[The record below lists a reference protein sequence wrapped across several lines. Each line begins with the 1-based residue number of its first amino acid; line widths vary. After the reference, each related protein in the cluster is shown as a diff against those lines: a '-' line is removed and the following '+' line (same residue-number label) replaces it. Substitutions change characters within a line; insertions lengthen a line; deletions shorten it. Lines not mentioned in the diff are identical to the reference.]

1 MPQLF
6 KRQPLERD
14 VTGLVQNPIP
24 EAPPVD
30 TGQGGV
36 PGLGVQGI
44 PPPPLGPPELQT
56 QTIQVQGPN
65 RGINLI
71 GDFLT
76 GFGGGPK
83 AAIAQQA
90 QRAAGTER
98 LFQTQQRPIDLQTQ
112 LVQQQ
117 FQNRL
122 GQERLG
128 LQQQNLQLSRQ
139 REERA
144 AEDANINQLLSSIS
158 IDVNRDTG
166 EVTITDKL
174 AVLRGL
180 PGSVR
185 TLRKKREIDSNIAS
199 LLPPNA
205 TKEDIN
211 TVNIAFKFGGEKQG
225 LRELLKVRKD
235 IAGRPLLLQRESRAR
250 SAAERGLRADY
261 LKEAGSFIKVRD
273 SFDRVQIAVQD
284 PTGASD
290 LSLIFAF
297 MKMLDPTS
305 VVRESE
311 FAAAASIGSI
321 PQRLEGF
328 RKKL

>member
-6 KRQPLERD
+6 KRQPLSRE
-14 VTGLVQNPIP
+14 VTGLVGP
-24 EAPPVD
+24 EQAPPVD
-30 TGQGGV
+30 TGQFGV
-36 PGLGVQGI
+36 PGLQTQGI
-44 PPPPLGPPELQT
+44 PQPPPPELQT
-56 QTIQVQGPN
+56 QTIQIQGPN

-76 GFGGGPK
+76 GFGGGPQ
-83 AAIAQQA
+83 AALQQQA
-90 QRAAGTER
+90 QRETKTER
-98 LFQTQQRPIDLQTQ
+98 LFQAQERPIDLQTQ
-112 LVQQQ
+112 LLQQQ
-117 FQNRL
+117 RQF
-122 GQERLG
+122 G
-128 LQQQNLQLSRQ
+128 LQQQSLQLSQQ

-144 AEDANINQLLSSIS
+144 AEDENINRLLSSIS

-235 IAGRPLLLQRESRAR
+235 IAGQEMEKQLH
-250 SAAERGLRADY
+250 
-261 LKEAGSFIKVRD
+261 
-273 SFDRVQIAVQD
+273 
-284 PTGASD
+284 
-290 LSLIFAF
+290 
-297 MKMLDPTS
+297 LD
-305 VVRESE
+305 
-311 FAAAASIGSI
+311 
-321 PQRLEGF
+321 
-328 RKKL
+328 